1 MNQINWQSL
10 YHLDITAILHKSHSN
25 EKCNIFQKKSFPQTY
40 CFTEVKYLSQR
51 LWSTFAAHSLAQPS
65 TNQCTNRT
73 KYIWP
78 AKRKPEFHCHQLTMS
93 STSLF
98 QREREMNS
106 WHSHS
111 QHQNHASFPQ
121 ITFISTL
128 IPAPSMDPHSRNT
141 LLWQPISRR
150 TQLLYKQI
158 KRPNFQQVYDKLGNV
173 LKPFWCS

>member
-1 MNQINWQSL
+1 MNQTDNHYTIWISQLPFTSHIQMKNATSFRKRAFLRHIASRKLSTWAKDSDPLLQ
-10 YHLDITAILHKSHSN
+10 HTVLHN
-25 EKCNIFQKKSFPQTY
+25 
-40 CFTEVKYLSQR
+40 R
-51 LWSTFAAHSLAQPS
+51 LLTSV
-65 TNQCTNRT
+65 TNRT

-141 LLWQPISRR
+141 LLWQPISSR